1 MTLLGLACL
10 RGHLGQIHSEQVVNV
25 CPTLP
30 PVTLTNSFKSAPSRN
45 RNVSRPVSRVLSRR
59 FPAMDDHSS
68 GAAVA
73 GGFAR
78 PTRAVGRKSP
88 EPKLVPPLF
97 GLALPQPL
105 PATRCALTA
114 PFHPCCGQVRERF
127 NFCGTFPGVAPAGC
141 YPAPYF
147 RGARTF
153 LPRTLSGLAG
163 AAIQPTDAPDLFRPV
178 PKVNK
183 NRVFANSVGKA
194 IPTAANPR

>member
-1 MTLLGLACL
+1 MARLGLACF
-10 RGHLGQIHSEQVVNV
+10 RSHFWAIYHSEQDVNV

-30 PVTLTNSFKSAPSRN
+30 PGTLTNSFKLASSRN

-68 GAAVA
+68 GTSVA

-78 PTRAVGRKSP
+78 PTRAVGRKDP
-88 EPKLVPPLF
+88 GPKPVPPLF
-97 GLALPQPL
+97 GLAPGGVCPAATVAGHAVRSYRTVSPL
-105 PATRCALTA
+105 LRI
-114 PFHPCCGQVRERF
+114 VRERF

-141 YPAPYF
+141 YPAPFF

-163 AAIQPTDAPDLFRPV
+163 AVIQPTDAPDLFRPAA
-178 PKVNK
+178 KVNK
-183 NRVFANSVGKA
+183 NRLSTNSLARA
-194 IPTAANPR
+194 IS